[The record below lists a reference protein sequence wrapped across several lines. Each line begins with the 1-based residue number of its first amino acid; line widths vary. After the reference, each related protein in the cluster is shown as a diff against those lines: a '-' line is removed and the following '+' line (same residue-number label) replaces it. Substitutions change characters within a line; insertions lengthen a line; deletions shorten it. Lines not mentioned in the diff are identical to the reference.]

1 LQFKVLDSLPNS
13 ITSDT
18 AYLINDT
25 WDDWFEF
32 NTLYK
37 LFYDDNN
44 NERHTI
50 GYVKI
55 GQFNMSKEQ
64 RRATLPDTF
73 QSLNDDFFSLGQDG
87 SYYKI
92 LKDLD
97 NEIGNSILMALNDV
111 AYNLEL
117 FEKALNERVT
127 KISLIRDIP
136 LNTVREQFN
145 RLAHG
150 GDELTSYNFTFT
162 APKPKN
168 SDLIL
173 QLSFNVQPKTNP
185 PTNVHVII
193 GRNGVGKTH
202 LLNNILNSL
211 LSSEKTTKY
220 GIFDATKATLF
231 ANIVSVSF
239 SAFDETEPIKEQK
252 DKSKGL
258 QYSYIGLK
266 RIKKKDEK
274 DSLPKSPSMLANE
287 FIKSLKNCKLGTRKE
302 KWLKAIQLLES
313 DSMFQEAN
321 ISDLISYEEE
331 VFEQKTRDLFKKL
344 SSGHKIVLLTIT
356 RLVETVKEKTLVL
369 LDEPESHLHPPLLS
383 AFIRSLSELLILRN
397 GVAIIATHS
406 PVILQEVPK
415 SCVWILNRSGISA
428 KAERPE
434 RETFGE
440 NVGIL
445 THEVF
450 GLEVTKAGFY
460 NLINKSVEEND
471 SYEEVK
477 QNFNNQLG
485 SEAKAI
491 SRALINLK
499 NQDSENFNGCD

>member
-1 LQFKVLDSLPNS
+1 MKFFVLDSLPQLS
-13 ITSDT
+13 TSCT
-18 AYLINDT
+18 AYLINDN

-37 LFYDDNN
+37 LFYDDYNN
-44 NERHTI
+44 QRHTI
-50 GYVKI
+50 GHVKI
-55 GQFNMSKEQ
+55 GQFNMQKEQ
-64 RRATLPDTF
+64 RRATLPTNF
-73 QSLNDDFFSLGQDG
+73 QNLEENFFSLGQDE

-92 LKDLD
+92 LKELD
-97 NEIGNSILMALNDV
+97 EEAGIAILQALNDT
-111 AYNLEL
+111 AYDLEL
-117 FEKALNERVT
+117 FEKAQNERVT
-127 KISLIRDIP
+127 KISLIRDVPI
-136 LNTVREQFN
+136 NTVKEQFN

-150 GDELTSYNFTFT
+150 GDEVTSYDFTFT

-168 SDLIL
+168 SDLYL
-173 QLSFNVQPKTNP
+173 QLSFNVQPNSNP
-185 PTNVHVII
+185 PTNVHVVI

-202 LLNNILNSL
+202 LLNNMLDSL
-211 LSSEKTTKY
+211 LSSEKTTKH

-252 DKSKGL
+252 DKTKGL

-266 RIKKKDEK
+266 RIKKGDEK
-274 DSLPKSPSMLANE
+274 DSIPKSPLMLANE
-287 FIKSLKNCKLGTRKE
+287 FIKSLKNCQLGIKKE
-302 KWLKAIQLLES
+302 RWLNAINLLKS
-313 DSMFQEAN
+313 DPMFQEADISSLIN
-321 ISDLISYEEE
+321 IDEEN
-331 VFEQKTRDLFKKL
+331 FEQKSREVFKKL

-356 RLVETVKEKTLVL
+356 RLVETVKEKTLVM

-383 AFIRSLSELLILRN
+383 AFIRSLSELLIHRN

-450 GLEVTKAGFY
+450 GLEVTNAGFY
-460 NLINKSVEEND
+460 SLIKESVDEND
-471 SYEEVK
+471 NYEEVK
-477 QNFNNQLG
+477 SNFNNNLG
-485 SEAKAI
+485 SEAKVIA
-491 SRALINLK
+491 RALINIK
-499 NQDSENFNGCD
+499 NQNGSL

>member
-1 LQFKVLDSLPNS
+1 MQFNVLNSLPGTL
-13 ITSDT
+13 TSDT
-18 AYLINDT
+18 AYLINDN

-44 NERHTI
+44 NQRHTI

-73 QSLNDDFFSLGQDG
+73 QNLDENFFSLGQDE
-87 SYYKI
+87 SYYKELKNLDEEIGILI
-92 LKDLD
+92 LK
-97 NEIGNSILMALNDV
+97 SLNDI
-111 AYNLEL
+111 AYDLEL

-127 KISLIRDIP
+127 KVSLLRDIP
-136 LNTVREQFN
+136 INTIKDQFN

-150 GDELTSYNFTFT
+150 GDELTSYNFTYT
-162 APKPKN
+162 APKAKN
-168 SDLIL
+168 SNTIL
-173 QLSFNVQPKTNP
+173 QLSFNVEPRTNP

-202 LLNNILNSL
+202 LINNILNSL

-220 GIFDATKATLF
+220 GIFNTTKSTLF
-231 ANIVSVSF
+231 ANVVSVSF
-239 SAFDETEPIKEQK
+239 SAFDESEPQKEQK

-274 DSLPKSPSMLANE
+274 DSLPKSPFMLTNE
-287 FIKSLKNCKLGTRKE
+287 FIKSLKNCKLGTKKE
-302 KWLKAIQLLES
+302 RWLNAIHLLES
-313 DSMFQEAN
+313 DPMFLEAN
-321 ISDLISYEEE
+321 ISDLINHEEQG
-331 VFEQKTRDLFKKL
+331 FEQEARNLFKKL

-383 AFIRSLSELLILRN
+383 AFTRTLSELLIIRN

-406 PVILQEVPK
+406 PIILQEVPK
-415 SCVWILNRSGISA
+415 SCVWILNRSGVSA
-428 KAERPE
+428 KAERPQ

-440 NVGIL
+440 NVGNL

-450 GLEVTKAGFY
+450 GLEVTKSGFY
-460 NLINKSVEEND
+460 NLIDKAVEEND
-471 SYEEVK
+471 SYGEIKED
-477 QNFNNQLG
+477 FNNQLG

-499 NQDSENFNGCD
+499 NKNNENFEW

>member
-1 LQFKVLDSLPNS
+1 MQFNILNSLPS
-13 ITSDT
+13 TLTSNT
-18 AYLINDT
+18 AYLINDN

-44 NERHTI
+44 NQRYTV

-55 GQFNMSKEQ
+55 GQFNMLKEQ
-64 RRATLPDTF
+64 RRATLPETF
-73 QSLNDDFFSLGQDG
+73 QNLDKNFFSLGQDE
-87 SYYKI
+87 SYYKA
-92 LKDLD
+92 LKNLD
-97 NEIGNSILMALNDV
+97 DEIGITILTSLNDI
-111 AYNLEL
+111 AYDLEL

-127 KISLIRDIP
+127 KVSLLRDIP
-136 LNTVREQFN
+136 INTIKDQFN

-162 APKPKN
+162 APKAKN
-168 SDLIL
+168 SDTIL
-173 QLSFNVQPKTNP
+173 QLSFNVEPRTNP

-202 LLNNILNSL
+202 LINNILNSL

-220 GIFDATKATLF
+220 GIFDATKSTLF
-231 ANIVSVSF
+231 ANVVSVSF
-239 SAFDETEPIKEQK
+239 SAFDESEPQKEQK

-274 DSLPKSPSMLANE
+274 DSLPKSPIMLANE
-287 FIKSLKNCKLGTRKE
+287 FIKSLKNCKLGTKKE
-302 KWLKAIQLLES
+302 RWLNAIHLLES
-313 DSMFQEAN
+313 DPMFLEAN
-321 ISDLISYEEE
+321 ISGLINNGEEIFEYEA
-331 VFEQKTRDLFKKL
+331 RNLFKKL

-383 AFIRSLSELLILRN
+383 AFIRTLSELLIIRN

-406 PVILQEVPK
+406 PIILQEVPK
-415 SCVWILNRSGISA
+415 NCVWILNRSGVSA
-428 KAERPE
+428 KAERPQ

-440 NVGIL
+440 NVGNL

-450 GLEVTKAGFY
+450 GLEVTKSGFY
-460 NLINKSVEEND
+460 NLIDKAVQEND
-471 SYEEVK
+471 SYNEIKED
-477 QNFNNQLG
+477 FNNQLG

-499 NQDSENFNGCD
+499 NKDNENFEW

>member
-1 LQFKVLDSLPNS
+1 MQFFVLDSLPQSN
-13 ITSDT
+13 TSNT
-18 AYLINDT
+18 AYLINDN

-44 NERHTI
+44 NQRHTI
-50 GYVKI
+50 GHVKI
-55 GQFNMSKEQ
+55 GQFNMQKEQ
-64 RRATLPDTF
+64 RRATLPINF
-73 QSLNDDFFSLGQDG
+73 QNLEENFFSLGQDE

-92 LKDLD
+92 LNELD
-97 NEIGNSILMALNDV
+97 EEAGNVILEALNDT
-111 AYNLEL
+111 AYDLEL
-117 FEKALNERVT
+117 FEKAQNERVT
-127 KISLIRDIP
+127 KISLIRDVPI
-136 LNTVREQFN
+136 NTVKEQFN

-150 GDELTSYNFTFT
+150 GDEVTSYDFTFT

-168 SDLIL
+168 SDLYL
-173 QLSFNVQPKTNP
+173 QLSFNVQPNSNP
-185 PTNVHVII
+185 PTNVHVVI

-202 LLNNILNSL
+202 LLNNILDSL
-211 LSSEKTTKY
+211 LSSEKTTKH

-252 DKSKGL
+252 DKTKGL

-266 RIKKKDEK
+266 RIKKGDEK
-274 DSLPKSPSMLANE
+274 DSLPKSPLMLANE
-287 FIKSLKNCKLGTRKE
+287 FIKSLKNCQLGIKKE
-302 KWLKAIQLLES
+302 RWLNAINLLKS
-313 DSMFQEAN
+313 DPMFQEADISSLIN
-321 ISDLISYEEE
+321 IDEEN
-331 VFEQKTRDLFKKL
+331 FEQKSREVFKKL

-356 RLVETVKEKTLVL
+356 RLVETVKEKTLVM

-415 SCVWILNRSGISA
+415 SCVWILNRSGVSA

-450 GLEVTKAGFY
+450 GLEVTNAGFY
-460 NLINKSVEEND
+460 NLIKESANEND
-471 SYEEVK
+471 NYEEIK
-477 QNFNNQLG
+477 LNFNNNLG
-485 SEAKAI
+485 TEAKAI
-491 SRALINLK
+491 ARALINIK
-499 NQDSENFNGCD
+499 NQNGSL

>member
-1 LQFKVLDSLPNS
+1 MQFIVLDTLPQVN
-13 ITSDT
+13 TSNT
-18 AYLINDT
+18 VYLINNN

-32 NTLYK
+32 ETLYQ
-37 LFYDDNN
+37 LFYDDSNSQ
-44 NERHTI
+44 RHSL

-55 GQFNMSKEQ
+55 GQFNMIKGQ
-64 RRATLPDTF
+64 RRASLSDTF
-73 QSLNDDFFSLGQDG
+73 NDLNENFFSLGQDE
-87 SYYKI
+87 SYYQI

-97 NEIGNSILMALNDV
+97 NEDGYKILMALNDI
-111 AYNLEL
+111 AYNLTL
-117 FEKALNERVT
+117 FERVQKERVT
-127 KISLIRDIP
+127 KVSLLRDVPI
-136 LNTVREQFN
+136 NTVKEQFN

-150 GDELTSYNFTFT
+150 GEELTDYDFTYT

-168 SDLIL
+168 SDLYV
-173 QLSFNVQPKTNP
+173 QLSFNVHAKSSP

-220 GIFDATKATLF
+220 GIFDANKATLF

-252 DKSKGL
+252 DKTKGL

-266 RIKKKDEK
+266 RIKKGDDKDN
-274 DSLPKSPSMLANE
+274 SPKSPLMLANE
-287 FIKSLKNCKLGTRKE
+287 FIKSLKNCQLGTKKE
-302 KWLKAIQLLES
+302 RWLNAINILKS
-313 DSMFQEAN
+313 DPIFQEAN
-321 ISDLISYEEE
+321 VSSLIDLDEEK
-331 VFEQKTRDLFKKL
+331 FEIQTKEIFKKL

-356 RLVETVKEKTLVL
+356 RLVETVKEKTLVM

-415 SCVWILNRSGISA
+415 SCAWILNRSGTSA
-428 KAERPE
+428 KAERLE

-440 NVGIL
+440 NVGTL
-445 THEVF
+445 THDVF
-450 GLEVTKAGFY
+450 GLEVTNAGFY
-460 NLINKSVEEND
+460 GLLKTSVNEND
-471 SYEEVK
+471 TYQELISS
-477 QNFNNQLG
+477 FNNQLG
-485 SEAKAI
+485 TEAKAI
-491 SRALINLK
+491 SRALINIK
-499 NQDSENFNGCD
+499 NNGII

>member
-1 LQFKVLDSLPNS
+1 MQFYVLDSLPNNS
-13 ITSDT
+13 NTNT
-18 AYLINDT
+18 AYLINDN

-32 NTLYK
+32 ETLYK
-37 LFYDDNN
+37 LFYNDNN
-44 NERHTI
+44 NQRHTM

-73 QSLNDDFFSLGQDG
+73 QNLDKNYFSLGQDE
-87 SYYKI
+87 SYYKA

-97 NEIGNSILMALNDV
+97 DEVGISILQSLNDI

-117 FEKALNERVT
+117 FQKALNERVT
-127 KISLIRDIP
+127 KVSLLRDVPI
-136 LNTVREQFN
+136 NTVKDQFN

-150 GDELTSYNFTFT
+150 GDELTNYHFTFT
-162 APKPKN
+162 APKAKN
-168 SDLIL
+168 SDMVL
-173 QLSFNVQPKTNP
+173 QLSFNVKPKTNP

-202 LLNNILNSL
+202 LINNILNSL

-220 GIFDATKATLF
+220 GIFDATKSTLF
-231 ANIVSVSF
+231 ANVVSVSF
-239 SAFDETEPIKEQK
+239 SAFDESEPKKEQK

-274 DSLPKSPSMLANE
+274 DSLPKSPLMLTNE
-287 FIKSLKNCKLGTRKE
+287 FIKSLKSCKLGTKKE
-302 KWLKAIQLLES
+302 RWLNAISLLES
-313 DSMFQEAN
+313 DPMFLEAN
-321 ISDLISYEEE
+321 VSDLINYEKS
-331 VFEQKTRDLFKKL
+331 FEQEARNLFKKL

-383 AFIRSLSELLILRN
+383 AFIRSLSELLVLRN

-415 SCVWILNRSGISA
+415 NCVWILNRSGVSA

-440 NVGIL
+440 NVGTL

-450 GLEVTKAGFY
+450 GLEVTKSGFY
-460 NLINKSVEEND
+460 NLINKAVKENN
-471 SYEEVK
+471 SYEEIK
-477 QNFNNQLG
+477 EDFNNQLG

-491 SRALINLK
+491 SRTLINLK
-499 NQDSENFNGCD
+499 DKNNKDSEW

>member
-1 LQFKVLDSLPNS
+1 MQFRVLDTLPQVN
-13 ITSDT
+13 TSDT
-18 AYLINDT
+18 VYLINNN

-32 NTLYK
+32 ETLYQ
-37 LFYDDNN
+37 LFYDDYDNQ
-44 NERHTI
+44 RHSI

-64 RRATLPDTF
+64 RRA
-73 QSLNDDFFSLGQDG
+73 SLSENFNDLNENFFSLGQDE
-87 SYYKI
+87 SYYQI

-97 NEIGNSILMALNDV
+97 NEIGYTILITLKDI
-111 AYNLEL
+111 AYDLDL
-117 FEKALNERVT
+117 FEKAQNERVT
-127 KISLIRDIP
+127 KVSLLRDVP
-136 LNTVREQFN
+136 VNTVKEQFN

-150 GDELTSYNFTFT
+150 GEELTSYDFTYT

-168 SDLIL
+168 SDLYL
-173 QLSFNVQPKTNP
+173 QVSINVQPRSNP
-185 PTNVHVII
+185 PTNVHVVI

-220 GIFDATKATLF
+220 GIFDATKSTLF
-231 ANIVSVSF
+231 ANVVSVSF
-239 SAFDETEPIKEQK
+239 SAFDETEPMKEQK
-252 DKSKGL
+252 DKTKGL

-266 RIKKKDEK
+266 RIKKGDEK
-274 DSLPKSPSMLANE
+274 DNLPKSPFMLANE
-287 FIKSLKNCKLGTRKE
+287 FIKSLKNCQIGTKKE
-302 KWLKAIQLLES
+302 RWVNAINLLKS
-313 DSMFQEAN
+313 DPMFQEAN
-321 ISDLISYEEE
+321 ISSLIDLDEQS
-331 VFEQKTRDLFKKL
+331 FETQTKEIFKKL

-356 RLVETVKEKTLVL
+356 RLVETVKEKTLVM

-415 SCVWILNRSGISA
+415 RCAWILNRSGISA

-445 THEVF
+445 TNEVF
-450 GLEVTKAGFY
+450 GLEVTNAGFY
-460 NLINKSVEEND
+460 NLLKTSVEEND
-471 SYEEVK
+471 NYEELISS
-477 QNFNNQLG
+477 FNGQIG
-485 SEAKAI
+485 AEAKAI
-491 SRALINLK
+491 SRVLINIK
-499 NQDSENFNGCD
+499 NRNGII

>member
-1 LQFKVLDSLPNS
+1 MQFRVLDSLPIKRKPN
-13 ITSDT
+13 TC
-18 AYLINDT
+18 YLISDN

-37 LFYDDNN
+37 LFYNDAN
-44 NERHTI
+44 NEKHPI

-55 GQFNMSKEQ
+55 GQFNMKKEQ
-64 RRATLPDTF
+64 RRAELPSSF
-73 QSLNDDFFSLGQDG
+73 QELDNKFFSLGQDE
-87 SYYKI
+87 SYYKVLKNLDSDGLLI
-92 LKDLD
+92 LQALKD
-97 NEIGNSILMALNDV
+97 I

-117 FEKALNERVT
+117 FEKAISEKVT
-127 KISLIRDIP
+127 RISLLRDIP
-136 LNTVREQFN
+136 INTVKDQFH

-150 GDELTSYNFTFT
+150 GDELTSYNFTYT

-168 SDLIL
+168 SEMVLK
-173 QLSFNVQPKTNP
+173 LSFNVEPKTNP

-202 LLNNILNSL
+202 LINNILNSL

-220 GIFDATKATLF
+220 GVFNAQKSTLF
-231 ANIVSVSF
+231 SNIVSVSF
-239 SAFDETEPIKEQK
+239 SAFDETEPKKEQK
-252 DKSKGL
+252 DKTKGL

-274 DSLPKSPSMLANE
+274 DSLPKSPLLLANE
-287 FIKSLKNCKLGTRKE
+287 FIKSLKNCKLGIKKE
-302 KWLKAIQLLES
+302 RWKNAISLLES
-313 DSMFQEAN
+313 DPMFQEAN
-321 ISDLISYEEE
+321 ISSLITLEEN
-331 VFEQKTRDLFKKL
+331 FEQTTREVFKKL

-356 RLVETVKEKTLVL
+356 RLVETVQEKTLVL
-369 LDEPESHLHPPLLS
+369 LDEPESHLHPSLLS

-440 NVGIL
+440 NVGVL
-445 THEVF
+445 THEIF
-450 GLEVTKAGFY
+450 GLEVTKSGFY
-460 NLINKSVEEND
+460 NLIDKAVDEYD
-471 SYEEVK
+471 TYEEIK
-477 QNFNNQLG
+477 QDFDNQLG
-485 SEAKAI
+485 SEARAI

-499 NQDSENFNGCD
+499 NKNKELF

>member
-1 LQFKVLDSLPNS
+1 M
-13 ITSDT
+13 
-18 AYLINDT
+18 INDK

-44 NERHTI
+44 NLRHTI
-50 GYVKI
+50 GHVKI
-55 GQFNMSKEQ
+55 GQFNMQKNQ
-64 RRATLPDTF
+64 RRATLPINF
-73 QSLNDDFFSLGQDG
+73 QNLEENFFSLGQDE

-92 LKDLD
+92 LKEL
-97 NEIGNSILMALNDV
+97 NEEAGNTILQALNDI
-111 AYNLEL
+111 AYDLEL
-117 FEKALNERVT
+117 FEKAQNERVT
-127 KISLIRDIP
+127 KISLIRDVPI
-136 LNTVREQFN
+136 NTVKEQFN

-150 GDELTSYNFTFT
+150 GDEVTSYDFTFT

-168 SDLIL
+168 SDLHL
-173 QLSFNVQPKTNP
+173 RLSFNVQPNSNP

-202 LLNNILNSL
+202 LLNNILDSL
-211 LSSEKTTKY
+211 LSSEKTTKH

-252 DKSKGL
+252 DKTKGL

-266 RIKKKDEK
+266 RIKKGDEK
-274 DSLPKSPSMLANE
+274 DSLPKSPLMLANE
-287 FIKSLKNCKLGTRKE
+287 FIKSLKNCQLGAKKE
-302 KWLKAIQLLES
+302 RWLNAINLLKS
-313 DSMFQEAN
+313 DPMFQEADISSLIN
-321 ISDLISYEEE
+321 IDE
-331 VFEQKTRDLFKKL
+331 VNFEQKSREVFKKL

-356 RLVETVKEKTLVL
+356 RLVETVKEKTLVM

-450 GLEVTKAGFY
+450 GLEVTNAGFY
-460 NLINKSVEEND
+460 NLIKESINEND
-471 SYEEVK
+471 NYEEIK
-477 QNFNNQLG
+477 SNFKNNIG
-485 SEAKAI
+485 TEAKAI
-491 SRALINLK
+491 ARALINIK
-499 NQDSENFNGCD
+499 NQNGSL